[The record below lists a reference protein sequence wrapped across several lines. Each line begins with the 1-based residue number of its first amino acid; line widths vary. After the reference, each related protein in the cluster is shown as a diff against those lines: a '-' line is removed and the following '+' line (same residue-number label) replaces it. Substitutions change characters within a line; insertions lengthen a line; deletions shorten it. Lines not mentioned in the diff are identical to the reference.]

1 MDKLIDDVLGMRTA
15 GRRMV
20 GRDESTEPWGLSSK
34 LVKFRTALKS
44 IQVFNEHELAYS
56 NIFFIFYFIF

>member
-20 GRDESTEPWGLSSK
+20 GRDESTEPWGLPSK
-34 LVKFRTALKS
+34 LVKLRTALKS

-56 NIFFIFYFIF
+56 NI